1 MEENNKTVETQ
12 VEGQE
17 QNPVQ
22 QPAEGTPTENK
33 PVTGTVEP
41 PKESCI
47 DRQYAK
53 YCAKRKAKAEKKAN
67 KKGLSKGQ
75 KTGVGIGAGLLG
87 AAILGG
93 IGTAVVRHYANMG
106 ESDYELGSGEI
117 TVDDSREESTDYA
130 PSEEAE
136 E

>member
-1 MEENNKTVETQ
+1 MEENNNTVKTQ

-17 QNPVQ
+17 NPVQ
-22 QPAEGTPTENK
+22 QPTEGTTQEVKPTT
-33 PVTGTVEP
+33 VTAEP
-41 PKESCI
+41 PKETAI
-47 DRQYAK
+47 DRAYVK

-67 KKGLSKGQ
+67 KKQLSKGQ
-75 KTGVGIGAGLLG
+75 KTGVGVGIGLLG

-106 ESDYELGSGEI
+106 ESDYELGSGDV
-117 TVDDSREESTDYA
+117 TVADSREDSTDYA

-136 E
+136 A